1 MVKWTEEQEEAIF
14 ASGQDILVAAAAGSG
29 KTAVLVER
37 MIQKLLAEDQKVNI
51 DSLLVVTFTNAAAQE
66 MRERI
71 GKALEKALTEY
82 PSSNHLKKQLS
93 LLQRAP
99 ISTLHS
105 FCMEIVRQYA
115 YLLDVDPSFRIGN
128 PLEIDLMKQDV
139 MDELL
144 EEWYGVET
152 EESEAFFQVVDRF
165 SNDRNDTAVEKLIL
179 DLYTF
184 SQQNPYPNL
193 WLDRLADQ
201 YNIQDDWKEEDL
213 GWLEL
218 LRQFIFYRI
227 EGMIEE
233 AKRAREISM
242 LSDGPYHYVEAIDAD
257 LLMFEEALKRLSV
270 WD

>member
-1 MVKWTEEQEEAIF
+1 
-14 ASGQDILVAAAAGSG
+14 
-29 KTAVLVER
+29 
-37 MIQKLLAEDQKVNI
+37 
-51 DSLLVVTFTNAAAQE
+51 
-66 MRERI
+66 
-71 GKALEKALTEY
+71 
-82 PSSNHLKKQLS
+82 
-93 LLQRAP
+93 
-99 ISTLHS
+99 
-105 FCMEIVRQYA
+105 
-115 YLLDVDPSFRIGN
+115 
-128 PLEIDLMKQDV
+128 DV

-270 WD
+270 WDDLQEFVGGSSFVNLSRKRVECDSNLRKEAKEIRDRYKKRWEDMRERYFQRNLVAHIEDMKEMYPIMNQLTLLVKDFSERFTQ